1 MSNPSFFPAP
11 DRCTLCPR
19 RCMARRAQGQAGFCG
34 AAGVLK
40 AARATLHFW
49 EEPCISGQ
57 RGSGTVFFSGCT
69 LKCCYCQNYPI
80 SAEVQGKE
88 LSVDRLAAIFL
99 ELQQKGAHNINLV
112 TPGQW
117 RPWITAALDKA
128 RAEGLTLPIVCN
140 TGSYETLE
148 SIAAWQGYVDIW
160 LADLKY
166 VSPAVSAELSAAP
179 DYFAVAKAAI
189 EAMMAQTGRPVLD
202 AEGILR
208 RGVILR
214 HLALPGHTEDSFAV
228 LDQMAAWNDADP
240 GCFIPSLMSQY
251 TPFYHAA
258 DHGIG
263 RRITTYEYRRV
274 VNYAMDKG
282 LSAGYMQQKSS
293 AKEEYTPLFDL
304 TGL

>member
-40 AARATLHFW
+40 AARAALHFW

-117 RPWITAALDKA
+117 
-128 RAEGLTLPIVCN
+128 
-140 TGSYETLE
+140 
-148 SIAAWQGYVDIW
+148 
-160 LADLKY
+160 
-166 VSPAVSAELSAAP
+166 LSL
-179 DYFAVAKAAI
+179 I
-189 EAMMAQTGRPVLD
+189 H
-202 AEGILR
+202 I
-208 RGVILR
+208 
-214 HLALPGHTEDSFAV
+214 
-228 LDQMAAWNDADP
+228 
-240 GCFIPSLMSQY
+240 
-251 TPFYHAA
+251 
-258 DHGIG
+258 
-263 RRITTYEYRRV
+263 
-274 VNYAMDKG
+274 
-282 LSAGYMQQKSS
+282 
-293 AKEEYTPLFDL
+293 
-304 TGL
+304 